1 MVTHVHIGFRVK
13 NYDYWKQGY
22 DASIEQR
29 KASGE
34 ISFKVYRDTENPDI
48 VTVISVQKD
57 AEHIKAFINSPGLHE
72 LMEEAGI
79 VEMGK
84 MYILEEIDSG
94 TF

>member
-1 MVTHVHIGFRVK
+1 MVTHVHIGFKVK
-13 NYDYWKQGY
+13 NYDHWKEGY

-34 ISFKVYRDTENPDI
+34 ISFKVYRDIDNPDI

-57 AEHIKAFINSPGLHE
+57 AEHIKAFINSPELHVR
-72 LMEEAGI
+72 MEKAGI
-79 VEMGK
+79 TEMGK
-84 MYILEEIDSG
+84 MYILEEMDSG